1 MRPFFVGLLL
11 VALARVAGH
20 RWHAIGDIDPT
31 LFGGA
36 PQMKLRLEGTVV
48 VKGAGL

>member
-1 MRPFFVGLLL
+1 MRPFFVGFLL